1 MVERVEGDLITIRA
15 IFDRYDEEFWTM
27 SRDRARELGMTDLD
41 FSERVILKIR
51 IDPPNIEIEGVHE
64 VWTQD
69 EIEQIKKEAEEL
81 HRLINWG

>member
-1 MVERVEGDLITIRA
+1 MVERVEGDQITIRA

-51 IDPPNIEIEGVHE
+51 IDSTE
-64 VWTQD
+64 
-69 EIEQIKKEAEEL
+69 
-81 HRLINWG
+81 HRDRRCPRGLDPGRNRRDSKRGG